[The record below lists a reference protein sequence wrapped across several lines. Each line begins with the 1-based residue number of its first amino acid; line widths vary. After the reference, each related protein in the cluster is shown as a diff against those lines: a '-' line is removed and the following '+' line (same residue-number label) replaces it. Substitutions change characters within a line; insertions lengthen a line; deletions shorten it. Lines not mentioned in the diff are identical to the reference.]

1 MIMLDIKKLSKKRKE
16 KNTIQKDNGINC
28 IHRLLTNNPNMI
40 CRLHYFQSNKYCT
53 TCKDKQIPKGELK

>member
-40 CRLHYFQSNKYCT
+40 CRLHYFQSNKYCND
-53 TCKDKQIPKGELK
+53 CRDKQKSIIKK